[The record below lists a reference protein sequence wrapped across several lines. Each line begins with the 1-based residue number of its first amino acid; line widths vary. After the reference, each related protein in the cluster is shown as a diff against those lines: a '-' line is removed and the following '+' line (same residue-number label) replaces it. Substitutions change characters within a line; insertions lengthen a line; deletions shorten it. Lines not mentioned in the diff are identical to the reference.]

1 MFILPLLSAVGVEMI
16 YYAPESVLSSM
27 ALSRGLDTSGTADE
41 IRERLYDYYGYVK
54 TDILEDSPGK
64 KGEEEPQTDVSVE
77 PRNAESTE
85 STYVLQINSA
95 NSVTGSDSVFT
106 IEGNVIIDFLQG
118 DNDKK
123 TLSATKVVVD
133 TSRKIITALG
143 NAKYVDS
150 ASDAAI
156 KEIEADILT
165 VAWEE
170 GDIYITDG
178 TTTTERQNSEKKKVT
193 FSTSGERLSYLSEGA
208 IIFDE
213 GYITSNPKTA
223 YSSIS
228 ASSIMILPGEDMFLS
243 NATFNIGRVPIFYLP
258 FFFFPGSKILG
269 NPSFGFDS
277 DKGAFLNT
285 SFEIFGTYPKIE
297 SSDESSSF
305 SSLLKSAEDNS
316 DKERNGYYYQDTDT
330 LTGIEK
336 FAKDTSSYLVLLF
349 DTYQGGSSA
358 KMLSNG
364 GVHLG
369 VDSAINL
376 FNNKLK
382 INVFTG
388 IATPQSTTDKAIRY
402 YGNNSLS
409 FSSSGLSLSLK
420 VPYYSDRT
428 VLYHYGN
435 RLTGFSYG
443 PLMGGTS
450 EFPDDYSSG
459 GISSYT
465 QSFSLTY
472 SLPSS
477 VKIPFVSSLSLK
489 NLSLDRTFSIRSSS
503 SSNEKNAVL
512 TSYSLPSLSVSLS
525 GNILSLE
532 MKKKTA
538 DKTSTAENNTG
549 KDADVSLTEE
559 EKEILLSDL
568 YRKDNSVTTVSSSTA
583 SKVNLS
589 YTVTEDFSNK
599 VNNNST
605 TEEKSDEKLS
615 SVTYSKVSM
624 EGNVGSLVNVS
635 NVFTNTMTYSFTN
648 NYSTSAWSKKLT
660 FNPLNTLKVTVPY
673 IGVTYNLSFKPFDY
687 TDEESDTQSKTVTSN
702 NFAFT
707 KDFVKTHS
715 LVFSKT
721 LKTDSYGSF
730 TGDVTYILF
739 PLDGTVTPSLKW
751 SKSGFSLSLSWL
763 FKIEN
768 EKFNKD
774 VVKLGL
780 SYSSTYFTTSS
791 SLSYQTKDLESVT
804 DYFDPFSMESSVRL
818 QNKDKNYYIEE
829 TVNGDGTTEGFV
841 SELKTTVKLNE
852 ITGTVTHKRD
862 SITNDIE
869 LDSINIQSNIKGK
882 SFQLWKGRFY
892 LSFGLD
898 STLFINTQSRD
909 KSYLTF
915 SPNIILSVA
924 EFMDIKF
931 SFKTQNSKF
940 TSYYD
945 DDSFSFPLFWNDL
958 VRSLD
963 FVGDGRS
970 NTNFIMQSAS
980 LEVVHYMED
989 WNLNFKYTTS
999 FVKGSDNNKTVYSL
1013 QPSFSIYLSWNTMP
1027 DLKAEENWKRDAS
1040 GKWTRQ

>member
-1 MFILPLLSAVGVEMI
+1 MFVLTLLPAVGVEMI
-16 YYAPESVLSSM
+16 YFAPESVLSSM
-27 ALSRGLDTSGTADE
+27 ALSRGLDNSGSADE
-41 IRERLYDYYGYVK
+41 IRQRLYDYYGYEKV
-54 TDILEDSPGK
+54 DIPGNTSAPSADGSGDK
-64 KGEEEPQTDVSVE
+64 EEENTGE
-77 PRNAESTE
+77 
-85 STYVLQINSA
+85 TYILQINSA
-95 NSVTGSDSVFT
+95 NSVRGNDSTFT
-106 IEGNVIIDFLQG
+106 IEGNVVIDFLQG
-118 DNDKK
+118 ENEKK

-150 ASDAAI
+150 ASSAAI

-193 FSTSGERLSYLSEGA
+193 FFTSGERLSYLSEGA
-208 IIFDE
+208 IIFDD

-269 NPSFGFDS
+269 NPSFGFNS

-305 SSLLKSAEDNS
+305 SSLLKSAEDKS
-316 DKERNGYYYQDTDT
+316 DKELNGYYYQDTDA
-330 LTGIEK
+330 LSGIQK
-336 FAKDTSSYLVLLF
+336 FAKDTSSYLVVLF
-349 DTYQGGSSA
+349 DSYQGGSNA
-358 KMLSNG
+358 KILTNG
-364 GVHLG
+364 GIHLG
-369 VDSAINL
+369 VDSALNL
-376 FNNKLK
+376 LGNKLK
-382 INVFTG
+382 INIFTG
-388 IATPQSTTDKAIRY
+388 VATPISTTDKSLRY
-402 YGNNSLS
+402 YGNNTLS
-409 FSSSGLSLSLK
+409 YSSSGVSLSLK
-420 VPYYSDRT
+420 FPYYSDRT

-450 EFPDDYSSG
+450 EFPDDYSSS

-465 QSFSLTY
+465 RSFILTY

-477 VKIPFVSSLSLK
+477 VKIPFVSSFSIK
-489 NLSLDRTFSIRSSS
+489 NLSVDSTFSVKSTSSS
-503 SSNEKNAVL
+503 STSEKSAVL

-525 GNILSLE
+525 GNIFSFE
-532 MKKKTA
+532 TKKKTVQNDSA
-538 DKTSTAENNTG
+538 ATVKKEESAE
-549 KDADVSLTEE
+549 SEE
-559 EKEILLSDL
+559 KKEILLSDL
-568 YRKDNSVTTVSSSTA
+568 YRKENTTSSVTSSST

-599 VNNNST
+599 VNNNTT

-615 SVTYSKVSM
+615 SVTYSKVTM
-624 EGNVGSLVNVS
+624 EGNAGSLVNVS
-635 NVFTNTMTYSFTN
+635 NIFTNTMTYTFTN
-648 NYSTSAWSKKLT
+648 NYSTSVWSKKLT

-673 IGVTYNLSFKPFDY
+673 IGITYNLSFKPFDY
-687 TDEESDTQSKTVTSN
+687 SEEESDTESKTVTSK

-707 KDFVKTHS
+707 KDFIKTHS

-730 TGDVTYILF
+730 TGDVTYILP
-739 PLDGTVTPSLKW
+739 PLDGTVTPSIKW
-751 SKSGFSLSLSWL
+751 AKSGFSLSLSWL
-763 FKIEN
+763 FKIED

-774 VVKLGL
+774 VLKFGI
-780 SYSSTYFTTSS
+780 SYSSTYFAASS
-791 SLSYQTKDLESVT
+791 SLSYKTDELDSTT
-804 DYFDPFSMESSVRL
+804 DYFDPFSMESSIRL
-818 QNKDKNYYIEE
+818 QNKDKNYYVEE
-829 TVNGDGTTEGFV
+829 TVKGDGITDGFM

-852 ITGTVTHKRD
+852 ITGSVTFKRD
-862 SITNDIE
+862 GITNDIE
-869 LDSINIQSNIKGK
+869 LDNINIQSNIKSK
-882 SFQLWKGRFY
+882 SFQFWKGRFY

-915 SPNIILSVA
+915 SPNIVLSVA

-945 DDSFSFPLFWNDL
+945 NDKFSFPLFWEDL
-958 VRSLD
+958 MRSVD
-963 FVGDGRS
+963 FIGDGRS

-999 FVKGSDNNKTVYSL
+999 FVRGSDNSKTVYSL

-1040 GKWTRQ
+1040 GKWTRK